1 MTTTTTPRSA
11 IAPNTPS
18 SAVAVKRRPL
28 PLVRHS
34 MSLAKRSLIKTMR
47 TPEALID
54 VTLQPAI
61 FLVIFVY
68 IFGGAVAGSTQ
79 TYLQF
84 LLPGILAQTIATGAI
99 AIGVNLNTDMEKGIF
114 DRFKS
119 LPIPRSAPLVGS
131 VFGDVVRYVIVILS
145 TFIVGYLMGFRI
157 LTNPVSA
164 LAGCLLAIVFAL
176 SLSWVSVFVGMKVRT
191 SGAVQGIMFLIIM
204 PLSFASNVFVPAGS
218 LPSWMQTF
226 VAVEPADAPGR
237 RDARPVPRRADG
249 QQRLLHAALVPRP
262 GRGVHAAG
270 PAGVPQEGLIS
281 RRRRRS
287 PHRGGRLRRRR
298 RLAWTITTA
307 VP

>member
-1 MTTTTTPRSA
+1 MTTLTEQRSPRA
-11 IAPNTPS
+11 VPT
-18 SAVAVKRRPL
+18 SAVQVVRKPF

-34 MSLAKRSLIKTMR
+34 LSLAKRSLIKTWR

-68 IFGGAVAGSTQ
+68 IFGGAVAGDTH

-99 AIGVNLNTDMEKGIF
+99 AIGVNLNTDLEKGIF

-119 LPIPRSAPLVGS
+119 LPIPRSSPLIGAVL
-131 VFGDVVRYVIVILS
+131 GDVVRYVIVTVMTLGI
-145 TFIVGYLMGFRI
+145 GYLMGFRI
-157 LTNPVSA
+157 LTDPVSA
-164 LAGCLLAIVFAL
+164 LAGCLLAVVFAL

-226 VAVEPADAPGR
+226 VAWNPLTHLV
-237 RDARPVPRRADG
+237 
-249 QQRLLHAALVPRP
+249 AAM
-262 GRGVHAAG
+262 RGLFLGTPMGDSVYWT
-270 PAGVPQEGLIS
+270 
-281 RRRRRS
+281 
-287 PHRGGRLRRRR
+287 
-298 RLAWTITTA
+298 LAWCVGLVA
-307 VP
+307 VFLPLAMRAYRRKV

>member
-1 MTTTTTPRSA
+1 MTTATTSRSA
-11 IAPNTPS
+11 LAPNAPS
-18 SAVAVKRRPL
+18 AAAAVQRRPF

-34 MSLAKRSLIKTMR
+34 LALAKRSLIKTMR

-68 IFGGAVAGSTQ
+68 IFGGAVAGDTQ

-131 VFGDVVRYVIVILS
+131 VFGDVVRYVIVTVVTLAI
-145 TFIVGYLMGFRI
+145 GYLMGFRI
-157 LTNPVSA
+157 LTDPLSA
-164 LAGCLLAIVFAL
+164 IAGCLLAVVFAL

-191 SGAVQGIMFLIIM
+191 PGAVQGIMFLIIM
-204 PLSFASNVFVPAGS
+204 PLSFASNVFVPAAS
-218 LPSWMQTF
+218 LPSWMQNF
-226 VAVEPADAPGR
+226 VEWNPLTHLVAAMRGFFLGTPMGNSLVYT
-237 RDARPVPRRADG
+237 
-249 QQRLLHAALVPRP
+249 LLWCLALVVVFMPL
-262 GRGVHAAG
+262 A
-270 PAGVPQEGLIS
+270 
-281 RRRRRS
+281 
-287 PHRGGRLRRRR
+287 LRAYRKK
-298 RLAWTITTA
+298 A
-307 VP
+307 

>member
-1 MTTTTTPRSA
+1 MTTATTPRSA
-11 IAPNTPS
+11 IAPNAPS
-18 SAVAVKRRPL
+18 SATAVKKRPF

-68 IFGGAVAGSTQ
+68 IFGGAVAGDTT

-84 LLPGILAQTIATGAI
+84 LLPGILAQTIAQGAI
-99 AIGVNLNTDMEKGIF
+99 AIGVNLNTDLDKGIF

-119 LPIPRSAPLVGS
+119 LPIPRASPLVGA
-131 VFGDVVRYVIVILS
+131 VIGDVVRYVVVIVS
-145 TFIVGYLMGFRI
+145 TFVVGYLMGFRI
-157 LTNPVSA
+157 TTDPLSA
-164 LAGCLLAIVFAL
+164 TAGCLLAILFAL

-204 PLSFASNVFVPAGS
+204 PLSFASNVFVPTAS

-226 VAVEPADAPGR
+226 VQWNPLTHLVASMRGLFLGAPMGNSVYYTLLWCVGLVVVFMPL
-237 RDARPVPRRADG
+237 ALRAY
-249 QQRLLHAALVPRP
+249 RKKV
-262 GRGVHAAG
+262 
-270 PAGVPQEGLIS
+270 
-281 RRRRRS
+281 
-287 PHRGGRLRRRR
+287 
-298 RLAWTITTA
+298 
-307 VP
+307 

>member
-1 MTTTTTPRSA
+1 MTTATTSRSA
-11 IAPNTPS
+11 LAPNAPS
-18 SAVAVKRRPL
+18 AAAAVQRRPF

-34 MSLAKRSLIKTMR
+34 LALAKRSLIKTMR

-68 IFGGAVAGSTQ
+68 IFGGAVAGDTQ

-131 VFGDVVRYVIVILS
+131 VFGDVVRYVIVTVVTLAI
-145 TFIVGYLMGFRI
+145 GYLMGFRI
-157 LTNPVSA
+157 LTDPLSA
-164 LAGCLLAIVFAL
+164 IAGCLLAVVFAL

-191 SGAVQGIMFLIIM
+191 PGAVQGIMFLIIM
-204 PLSFASNVFVPAGS
+204 PLSFASNVFVPAAT
-218 LPSWMQTF
+218 LPSWMQNFVEWNPLTHLVAAMRGLF
-226 VAVEPADAPGR
+226 LGTPMGDSVYWTLAWCVGLVAVFLPLAMRAYR
-237 RDARPVPRRADG
+237 RKV
-249 QQRLLHAALVPRP
+249 
-262 GRGVHAAG
+262 
-270 PAGVPQEGLIS
+270 
-281 RRRRRS
+281 
-287 PHRGGRLRRRR
+287 
-298 RLAWTITTA
+298 
-307 VP
+307 

>member
-1 MTTTTTPRSA
+1 MTTATTARSA
-11 IAPNTPS
+11 IAPNMPS
-18 SAVAVKRRPL
+18 SAVAVKKRPF

-34 MSLAKRSLIKTMR
+34 MALAKRSLIKTMR

-61 FLVIFVY
+61 FLVIFTY
-68 IFGGAVAGSTQ
+68 IFGGAVAGGPEK
-79 TYLQF
+79 YLQF

-131 VFGDVVRYVIVILS
+131 VFGDVVRYVVVIIS
-145 TFIVGYLMGFRI
+145 TFLVGYLMGFRI

-164 LAGCLLAIVFAL
+164 LTGCLLAIVFAL

-204 PLSFASNVFVPAGS
+204 PLSFASNVFVPASS

-226 VAVEPADAPGR
+226 VQWNPLTHLV
-237 RDARPVPRRADG
+237 
-249 QQRLLHAALVPRP
+249 AAM
-262 GRGVHAAG
+262 RGFFL
-270 PAGVPQEGLIS
+270 GVPMGNSVYYTLLWCVGLVVVFM
-281 RRRRRS
+281 
-287 PHRGGRLRRRR
+287 P
-298 RLAWTITTA
+298 LAMRA
-307 VP
+307 YRKKV

>member
-1 MTTTTTPRSA
+1 MTTLTQPRAPRLAPTSA
-11 IAPNTPS
+11 T
-18 SAVAVKRRPL
+18 AVTRKPF

-34 MSLAKRSLIKTMR
+34 LSLAKRSLIKTWR

-68 IFGGAVAGSTQ
+68 IFGGAVAGDTH

-99 AIGVNLNTDMEKGIF
+99 AIGVNLNTDLEKGIF

-119 LPIPRSAPLVGS
+119 LPIPRSSPLIGAVL
-131 VFGDVVRYVIVILS
+131 GDVVRYVIVTVMTLGI
-145 TFIVGYLMGFRI
+145 GYLMGFRI
-157 LTNPVSA
+157 LTDPLSA
-164 LAGCLLAIVFAL
+164 LAGCLLAVVFAL

-226 VAVEPADAPGR
+226 VAWNPLTHLV
-237 RDARPVPRRADG
+237 
-249 QQRLLHAALVPRP
+249 AAM
-262 GRGVHAAG
+262 RGLFLGTPMGDSVYWT
-270 PAGVPQEGLIS
+270 
-281 RRRRRS
+281 
-287 PHRGGRLRRRR
+287 
-298 RLAWTITTA
+298 LAWCVGLVA
-307 VP
+307 VFLPLAMRAYRRKV